1 MILKDRKRL
10 YMNPNI
16 FREYDIRGKYPDE
29 INETVAYTIGRSYGS
44 YLKEKLNQTTC
55 IVSYDNRLSSPTLAA
70 YLTKG
75 ITDSGLNVYNYGL
88 TTTPMHYYAR
98 FIHNLFGIMITASH
112 NPGDDN
118 GFKFSFDNLANARG
132 EMIEDFK
139 KYTFAGQFQTG
150 NGTVSSG
157 NITEKYVE
165 YLRYGVEF
173 GRRKRKV
180 VLDLGNGTTSIIA
193 RKIFEKVNVD
203 FDIIFEENDGRFPN
217 HHPDPNVE
225 ANLESLK
232 KTVLAKKA
240 DCGLA
245 FDGDGDRLGIIN
257 ERGEIVPSEHFM
269 ILIIRN
275 IINTVKNKTFLY
287 DVKCSKALEDEIKR
301 LGGTPICYRT
311 GASYTQA
318 KVKEDD
324 LPFGGEYSGHFYFRD
339 KISDIGSG
347 IYAGLRLLEI
357 LSKTNK
363 SLTELLSDIPKYY
376 STPEL
381 KVPCPDNKKFEV
393 IKRIKEY
400 CETQKWVLNTIDGI
414 RVNFKT
420 GWALLRASNTGPNI
434 TMRFEATNEQDLKNL
449 QTIFTNLLNFYN
461 K

>member
-1 MILKDRKRL
+1 
-10 YMNPNI
+10 MNPNI
-16 FREYDIRGKYPDE
+16 FREYDIRGVYPTE

-44 YLKEKLNQTTC
+44 YLREKLNQTTC
-55 IVSYDNRLSSPTLAA
+55 IVSYDNRLSSPALAA

-112 NPGDDN
+112 NPKDDN

-139 KYTFAGQFQTG
+139 NYTFAGKFLTG

-157 NITEKYVE
+157 NITDKYVE
-165 YLRYGVEF
+165 YIRYGVEF

-180 VLDLGNGTTSIIA
+180 ILDLENGTTSIVA
-193 RKIFEKVNVD
+193 RKIFEKVHVD
-203 FDIIFEENDGRFPN
+203 FEILFEESDGNFPN

-225 ANLESLK
+225 ANLEALK
-232 KTVLAKKA
+232 KAVISKKA
-240 DCGLA
+240 DVGIA
-245 FDGDGDRLGIIN
+245 FDGDGDRLGIVN
-257 ERGEIVPSEHFM
+257 EKGEVVPSDHFM
-269 ILIIRN
+269 ILIVRD
-275 IINTVKNKTFLY
+275 IINKVKNKTFLY

-301 LGGTPICYRT
+301 LGGVPVCYRT

-324 LPFGGEYSGHFYFRD
+324 MPFGGEYSGHFYFRD
-339 KISDIGSG
+339 KIADVGSG

-363 SLTELLSDIPKYY
+363 SLSELLSDIPKYY
-376 STPEL
+376 STPEI
-381 KVPCPDNKKFEV
+381 KFPSPDNKKFEV
-393 IKRIKEY
+393 IKAIKDF
-400 CETQKWVLNTIDGI
+400 CEMQKWPLNTIDGI
-414 RVNFKT
+414 RVNFRT
-420 GWALLRASNTGPNI
+420 GWALVRASNTGPNI
-434 TMRFEATNEQDLKNL
+434 TMRCEATDEAGLQNL
-449 QTIFTNLLNFYN
+449 QTIFTNLVNTYN

>member
-1 MILKDRKRL
+1 
-10 YMNPNI
+10 MNPNI
-16 FREYDIRGKYPDE
+16 FREYDIRGVYPTE

-55 IVSYDNRLSSPTLAA
+55 IVSYDNRVSSPALAA

-112 NPGDDN
+112 NPKDDN

-139 KYTFAGQFQTG
+139 NYTFAGKFLSG

-165 YLRYGVEF
+165 YLRYGVQF

-180 VLDLGNGTTSIIA
+180 IIDLGNGTTSIVA
-193 RKIFEKVNVD
+193 RKIFEKINVD
-203 FDIIFEENDGRFPN
+203 FEILFEESDGNFPN

-225 ANLESLK
+225 QNLEALK
-232 KTVLAKKA
+232 KNVLAKKA
-240 DCGLA
+240 DVGIA
-245 FDGDGDRLGIIN
+245 FDGDGDRLGIVN
-257 ERGEIVPSEHFM
+257 ELGEMVPSDHFM
-269 ILIIRN
+269 ILIIRD
-275 IINTVKNKTFLY
+275 IINNVKNKTFLF

-301 LGGTPICYRT
+301 LGGTPFIYRT

-318 KVKEDD
+318 KVKEDN

-339 KISDIGSG
+339 KIADVGSG

-357 LSKTNK
+357 MSKTNK
-363 SLTELLSDIPKYY
+363 SLSELLLDIPKYY
-376 STPEL
+376 STPEI
-381 KVPCPDNKKFEV
+381 KFPSSDEQKFEV
-393 IKRIKEY
+393 IKKIKEF
-400 CETQKWVLNTIDGI
+400 CELQKWSLNTIDGV
-414 RVNFKT
+414 RVNFST
-420 GWALLRASNTGPNI
+420 GWALVRASNTGPNI
-434 TMRFEATNEQDLKNL
+434 TMRCEAKDEIGLKNL
-449 QTIFTNLLNFYN
+449 QTIFTNLVNTYN
-461 K
+461 Q